1 MKLLVGI
8 PTHKRPEL
16 LRDCLESI
24 AAQQGDLP
32 DIEIFVADN
41 DPKGRAGVAVV
52 EDLKA
57 SYRFP
62 ISATTVEVPGIS
74 AVRNAIL
81 DEARRRNVD
90 FIAMI
95 DDDETASPEWLDQ
108 LLRAQESTGAGV
120 VGGPVTQLFPES
132 VPGWF
137 RIAFERPFKP
147 TGPITLVDAT
157 SNVLMSCAA
166 LRAIGWPQF
175 DPAYGLSGGGDTE
188 FFLRAREL
196 GISFGWTN
204 EARISETLESERLKV
219 SWVLRRSYR
228 HGIVR
233 MRLKSRYRFEGTPGA
248 AWIATHLAAT
258 PLYLALTIFPK
269 LRIKALKR
277 VAYCIGLVAG
287 SFGMKYH
294 EYASRH

>member
-32 DIEIFVADN
+32 EIELFVADN

-108 LLRAQESTGAGV
+108 LLRAQESLGCPFTRSRTNFAVKIVFKKETGHRA
-120 VGGPVTQLFPES
+120 S
-132 VPGWF
+132 F
-137 RIAFERPFKP
+137 RKP
-147 TGPITLVDAT
+147 LD
-157 SNVLMSCAA
+157 NKK
-166 LRAIGWPQF
+166 RAI
-175 DPAYGLSGGGDTE
+175 
-188 FFLRAREL
+188 
-196 GISFGWTN
+196 
-204 EARISETLESERLKV
+204 
-219 SWVLRRSYR
+219 
-228 HGIVR
+228 
-233 MRLKSRYRFEGTPGA
+233 
-248 AWIATHLAAT
+248 
-258 PLYLALTIFPK
+258 
-269 LRIKALKR
+269 
-277 VAYCIGLVAG
+277 
-287 SFGMKYH
+287 
-294 EYASRH
+294 

>member
-1 MKLLVGI
+1 
-8 PTHKRPEL
+8 L
-16 LRDCLESI
+16 LRVCLESI

-32 DIEIFVADN
+32 EIEVFVADN
-41 DPKGRAGVAVV
+41 DPKGRAGCAVV

-57 SYRFP
+57 SFRFP
-62 ISATTVEVPGIS
+62 ISATTVEPPGIS

-95 DDDETASPEWLDQ
+95 DDDETASVEWLDQ
-108 LLRAQESTGAGV
+108 LLRAQKSTGAGV

-147 TGPITLVDAT
+147 NGPIELVDAT
-157 SNVLMSCAA
+157 GNILMSCAA
-166 LRAIGWPQF
+166 LKASGWPQF

-188 FFLRAREL
+188 FFLRARQL
-196 GISFGWTN
+196 GIGFGWTN
-204 EARISETLESERLKV
+204 EAVAAETVEVERLNIG
-219 SWVLRRSYR
+219 WVLRRSYR
-228 HGIVR
+228 HGIIR
-233 MRLKSRYRFEGTPGA
+233 TRLKSRYHFEGTPGA

-269 LRIKALKR
+269 LRVKALKR

-287 SFGMKYH
+287 SFGKKYH